1 MTPHAT
7 TERPFPLRAMSSL
20 LLATC
25 AWTAAA
31 EAQDLVARNPRATL
45 SPASA
50 TAGQAFG
57 SAVAC
62 DSGLAAFGASGA
74 LSGRG
79 TASVFERGSSN
90 TWSLVGTLTAADGA
104 AADGFG
110 SGIALDGQLIAVGAP
125 AASGPASG
133 YQGAVYV
140 FRETGGS
147 WLQVAKLVAADGA
160 LGDAF
165 GASVSLKGD
174 TVVIG
179 APGADIVGAADQGAA
194 YVFRNIS
201 GDTWSQTAKLV
212 ASNGVAGDR
221 FGTAVATRSSRALV
235 GAPERGAGAG
245 AAYLFRNTSGSWT
258 QAVAFTSGEAGSI
271 GYGSAVALSGTVLGD
286 WATVG
291 APEALNSG
299 SSSGA
304 AFVYERATDTNW
316 PSVARLSASDAQP
329 GDAFGTAVSAW
340 DDRILVG
347 APGDDVDGLA
357 NAGSAYDFRR
367 FGSGAWQAGAK
378 IAASAAGAGAGFGEA
393 LALAGE
399 RAMVGAP
406 SATTAAGYH
415 FKLGYAKASLDDNG
429 RDDIFWFNPT
439 TGQVSGWSMNGF
451 TREAGAVLPASLGT
465 AYEFCG
471 VGDLWGDGRAAT
483 VFRHKTTGAFRA
495 WRLDGLAIA
504 EDRML
509 SGNVGGEWKY
519 LAMADVSGDGKADLL
534 HRNTLTD
541 AVSVWVM
548 DGSTKTLGAQLGNAA
563 GLEYLACAD
572 IDGDGRCDLVWRN
585 AANQIRAWILD
596 GPVVREDIVVPGA
609 PTVAQSWRVSACGD
623 LDGDGDDD
631 LVWRNSVNGNL
642 SAWLMQSGARAGGGS
657 IQSSVT
663 LSWSVQATADLNGDG
678 KSDIIWRN
686 LANGDVNAWTMDGAS
701 KSSGGFVRRVSQ
713 SWSCLNDDD
722 FDDDDDDDDDDDN
735 GGSSGGGSGGAF
747 ESLAAASFNA
757 ALAIATNVAALP
769 LLEAEVEREGSATY
783 LKALHWRQ
791 STGEFVRVVVN
802 AASLAVVSNTA
813 WTPTSAQY
821 DYFADEIC
829 VIGLVT
835 ISPSTAV
842 NTVAGANPGTTV
854 HSIELD
860 REGGSPR
867 WEVEL
872 RTASNGELEISTAAR

>member
-1 MTPHAT
+1 
-7 TERPFPLRAMSSL
+7 
-20 LLATC
+20 
-25 AWTAAA
+25 
-31 EAQDLVARNPRATL
+31 
-45 SPASA
+45 
-50 TAGQAFG
+50 
-57 SAVAC
+57 
-62 DSGLAAFGASGA
+62 
-74 LSGRG
+74 
-79 TASVFERGSSN
+79 
-90 TWSLVGTLTAADGA
+90 
-104 AADGFG
+104 
-110 SGIALDGQLIAVGAP
+110 
-125 AASGPASG
+125 
-133 YQGAVYV
+133 
-140 FRETGGS
+140 
-147 WLQVAKLVAADGA
+147 
-160 LGDAF
+160 
-165 GASVSLKGD
+165 
-174 TVVIG
+174 
-179 APGADIVGAADQGAA
+179 
-194 YVFRNIS
+194 
-201 GDTWSQTAKLV
+201 
-212 ASNGVAGDR
+212 
-221 FGTAVATRSSRALV
+221 
-235 GAPERGAGAG
+235 
-245 AAYLFRNTSGSWT
+245 
-258 QAVAFTSGEAGSI
+258 
-271 GYGSAVALSGTVLGD
+271 
-286 WATVG
+286 
-291 APEALNSG
+291 
-299 SSSGA
+299 
-304 AFVYERATDTNW
+304 
-316 PSVARLSASDAQP
+316 
-329 GDAFGTAVSAW
+329 
-340 DDRILVG
+340 
-347 APGDDVDGLA
+347 
-357 NAGSAYDFRR
+357 
-367 FGSGAWQAGAK
+367 
-378 IAASAAGAGAGFGEA
+378 
-393 LALAGE
+393 
-399 RAMVGAP
+399 
-406 SATTAAGYH
+406 
-415 FKLGYAKASLDDNG
+415 
-429 RDDIFWFNPT
+429 
-439 TGQVSGWSMNGF
+439 
-451 TREAGAVLPASLGT
+451 
-465 AYEFCG
+465 
-471 VGDLWGDGRAAT
+471 
-483 VFRHKTTGAFRA
+483 
-495 WRLDGLAIA
+495 
-504 EDRML
+504 
-509 SGNVGGEWKY
+509 
-519 LAMADVSGDGKADLL
+519 
-534 HRNTLTD
+534 
-541 AVSVWVM
+541 M

-757 ALAIATNVAALP
+757 ALAVATSIAGLP

-791 STGEFVRVVVN
+791 STFEFVRVVVN

-821 DYFADEIC
+821 DDFADEIG

-842 NTVAGANPGTTV
+842 NTVAGANTGTTV